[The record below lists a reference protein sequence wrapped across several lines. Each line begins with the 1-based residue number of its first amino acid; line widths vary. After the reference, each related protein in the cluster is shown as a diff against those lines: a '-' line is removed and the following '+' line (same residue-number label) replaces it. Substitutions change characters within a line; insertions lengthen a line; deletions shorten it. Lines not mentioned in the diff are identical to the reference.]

1 MLFPTRVILPSDH
14 VLIALGRHGHPTFK
28 AIATDERYL
37 NELGNQMMHCKKSQ
51 FKTYKVISSHD
62 VFSLTSSDCIFE
74 EALNRIV
81 RDILDGKI
89 STM

>member
-14 VLIALGRHGHPTFK
+14 VLIALGHHGHPTFK

-37 NELGNQMMHCKKSQ
+37 NALGSQMMHCKKSQ

-62 VFSLTSSDCIFE
+62 VFSFTSSDCVFE
-74 EALNRIV
+74 EALDRIV
-81 RDILDGKI
+81 RDLLDGKI
-89 STM
+89 TTM